1 MYSAALTMR
10 LSAWLSVSGDGSGR
24 KSVSISAL
32 MRCLAVSRSIGCSSS
47 ALSIT
52 HDRKNYR
59 GTCSLGGE
67 AYTAPDGAIRKPSR
81 GAHISSRTAIDARRG
96 KEFLMNP
103 RKRLEKLTAR
113 ESAQVLSATLSRTM
127 LAAPLNLQSQ
137 PGPLS

>member
-52 HDRKNYR
+52 HDRKSYR
-59 GTCSLGGE
+59 GTCSLGGDLVTVHILHL
-67 AYTAPDGAIRKPSR
+67 TAPLGSHRGGAI
-81 GAHISSRTAIDARRG
+81 IVSRTAIEAQRG
-96 KEFLMNP
+96 KSFDGTKKTIGEAYCP
-103 RKRLEKLTAR
+103 
-113 ESAQVLSATLSRTM
+113 
-127 LAAPLNLQSQ
+127 
-137 PGPLS
+137 